1 MPVPSHP
8 EGPRPKTVSA
18 RPRDTSEEAWAVQLG
33 AFRRM
38 GPEGRVRA
46 ALELSESVRT
56 IQMEG
61 ILSRNPEWSEREAI
75 RHLVATLH
83 GIELPADPPGRR

>member
-1 MPVPSHP
+1 V
-8 EGPRPKTVSA
+8 RVDRL
-18 RPRDTSEEAWAVQLG
+18 RPRDTSSEAWDRQRA

-46 ALELSESVRT
+46 AVELSKAVRA
-56 IQMEG
+56 IQLEG
-61 ILSRNPEWSEREAI
+61 ILSRNPGWSERDAV

-83 GIELPADPPGRR
+83 GVELPRDP